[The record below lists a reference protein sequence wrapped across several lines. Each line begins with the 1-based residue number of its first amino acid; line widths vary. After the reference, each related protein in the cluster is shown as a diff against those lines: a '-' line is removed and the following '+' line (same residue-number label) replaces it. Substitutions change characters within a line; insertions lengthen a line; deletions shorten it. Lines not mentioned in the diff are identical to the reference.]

1 MRSWQ
6 TALSIFP
13 CAHESIGREIV
24 LLGDSFLREAFF
36 FFSTKE
42 ISRKYLNVLCLY
54 GNKGLHLTS
63 RLTMKLLIK
72 IILREF
78 I

>member
-36 FFSTKE
+36 FFSTEE
-42 ISRKYLNVLCLY
+42 IPRKYLNVLCFY
-54 GNKGLHLTS
+54 GNKGLHFDFTFDNEIANQNHPS
-63 RLTMKLLIK
+63 
-72 IILREF
+72 
-78 I
+78 